1 MSMPPTLLAAAEMFP
16 LLTLL
21 AGGFAAAWLCGLL
34 AHRVGL
40 SPIVG
45 YLVAG
50 VLIGPSTPGFVGDV
64 DLAQQVA
71 ELGVILLMFGVG
83 LHFHVRDLWA
93 VRAIAVPGAI
103 VQVLVATGASIGLFH
118 LLGWAITEGLI
129 LGLAMAVASTVVLL
143 RVLMDRGVLQSSH
156 GHVAV
161 GWLIVEDLLMV
172 LVVVLVPLAG
182 GLSGEAAEGA
192 TTVGSSPIAAIS
204 LALLKAAVFVAI
216 LLLAGSRVVPWILG
230 RVARLRSAELFTLTV
245 LVLSITVAV
254 GSSVLFGVSVAL
266 GAFLAGVVVGQSPTS
281 HQAAADALPMRDAFA
296 VVFFVSVGMLFDPG
310 FVLQQPWLVLSA
322 LAVVL
327 LVKPLAALAM
337 VAILGRPLRTGLT
350 VAIGL
355 GQIGEF
361 SFIVAQVATANDLLP
376 EAGMDVLVATALLS
390 IALNPIL
397 FARLDAIER
406 TIARVPWLW
415 RLLNRRH
422 DARLHGLAP
431 GVGEVVTTMERPL
444 AVVVGYGPVGRLV
457 DALLQDAGLEVTVVD
472 LNIDTVR
479 TLLASG
485 RRAVYGDAMRREVLE
500 QAGVR
505 RAVHLLVTFS
515 RSEEREA
522 LVRLARGL
530 NPDLEITVRAHY
542 LGERAGLLRAGASGV
557 VLEEA
562 EAGLALAR
570 RVLER
575 RGLEPPQIDRLV
587 EAMRVLW
594 KASPGADD
602 PPRSDASS

>member
-1 MSMPPTLLAAAEMFP
+1 MPPSLLAAAEMFP

-93 VRAIAVPGAI
+93 VRSIAVPGAI
-103 VQVLVATGASIGLFH
+103 VQVLLATGASIGLFH
-118 LLGWAITEGLI
+118 LLGWTISAGLI
-129 LGLAMAVASTVVLL
+129 LGLAMGVASTVVLL

-172 LVVVLVPLAG
+172 VIVVLVPLVG
-182 GLSGEAAEGA
+182 GLSGAAAEGA
-192 TTVGSSPIAAIS
+192 TAVGSSPIATIS
-204 LALLKAAVFVAI
+204 LALLKVAAFVAI
-216 LLLAGSRVVPWILG
+216 LLLAGSRLVPWILG
-230 RVARLRSAELFTLTV
+230 RVARLRSPELFTLTV

-254 GSSVLFGVSVAL
+254 GSSIFFGVSVAL

-296 VVFFVSVGMLFDPG
+296 VVFFVSVGMLFDPA
-310 FVLQQPWLVLSA
+310 FVVEEPWLVLSA

-327 LVKPLAALAM
+327 VVKPLAALAI
-337 VAILGRPLRTGLT
+337 VALLGRPLRTGLT

-355 GQIGEF
+355 AQIGEF
-361 SFIVAQVATANDLLP
+361 SFIVAQVATANGLLP
-376 EAGMDVLVATALLS
+376 EQGIDVLVATALLT
-390 IALNPIL
+390 IALNPIV
-397 FARLDAIER
+397 FGRLDSIER

-415 RLLNRRH
+415 RLLDRRH
-422 DARLHGLAP
+422 DAGLRGLGP
-431 GVGEVVTTMERPL
+431 GVGEVATTMERPL

-457 DALLQDAGLEVTVVD
+457 DALLQDAGLDVTVVD

-485 RRAVYGDAMRREVLE
+485 RRAVYGDAGRREVLE

-530 NPDLEITVRAHY
+530 NPELEITVRAHY
-542 LGERAGLLRAGASGV
+542 LGERTGLLRAGASGV

-575 RGLEPPQIDRLV
+575 RGLEPPQIERLV

-594 KASPGADD
+594 KASPDAGE